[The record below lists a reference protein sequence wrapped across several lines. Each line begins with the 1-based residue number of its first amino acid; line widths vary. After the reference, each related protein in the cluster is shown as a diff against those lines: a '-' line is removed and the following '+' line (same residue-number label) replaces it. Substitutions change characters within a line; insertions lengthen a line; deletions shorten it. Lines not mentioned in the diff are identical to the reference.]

1 MEDKKEIIV
10 VKIEDQI
17 ISAASRKFSTG
28 SVGYYG
34 SGKVMINGKMHQ
46 VSMNIV
52 EIGSAPKKG

>member
-1 MEDKKEIIV
+1 MDNNKEIVV

-17 ISAASRKFSTG
+17 ISAAQRDFSTG
-28 SVGYYG
+28 SKGYYG

-52 EIGSAPKKG
+52 EIGSRPKK